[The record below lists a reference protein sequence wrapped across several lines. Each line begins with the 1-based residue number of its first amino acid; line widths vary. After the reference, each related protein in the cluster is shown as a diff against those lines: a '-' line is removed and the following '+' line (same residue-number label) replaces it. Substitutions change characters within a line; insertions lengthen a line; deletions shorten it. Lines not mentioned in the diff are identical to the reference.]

1 MSVFPILSA
10 AMALTVGTTVLFTH
24 NVTATPTTDLTIA
37 QATSEP
43 SPQGRPRRARGEDNL
58 LEQLNLTEEQ
68 KRQIAA
74 IRQKYQGQMSQL
86 REAMKSDRQEMETLM
101 NGNASDNQLRAKHRE
116 IQQNQQ
122 RLGDLRFQSLLETRK
137 VLTPAQ
143 RTQLAQ
149 LMQQRRPEFR
159 ERGGQGGPGP
169 RDE

>member
-1 MSVFPILSA
+1 MSIFPILST

-24 NVTATPTTDLTIA
+24 NVTATPKPDLTIA

-43 SPQGRPRRARGEDNL
+43 SPQGRPRRVRGEDNL
-58 LEQLNLTEEQ
+58 LEQLNLSDSQ

-74 IRQKYQGQMSQL
+74 IRQKYQGQMRQL

-101 NGNASDNQLRAKHRE
+101 TGNASDNELRAKHQE

-143 RTQLAQ
+143 RTQFAQ
-149 LMQQRRPEFR
+149 LMQQRRSEFR
-159 ERGGQGGPGP
+159 EREGQGP